1 MIYEFCTAFSVRSL
15 SCVQA
20 DLLLLSSS
28 EPYGLCYIETAE
40 LDGWDVF
47 CEMCVVALILR
58 ASLPFGCVQHPAQA
72 SQIRFCDWLY
82 SSESM
87 TRSWASFVLS
97 TLSHSNRETNLKVR
111 QALTVTSDLGDDVAR
126 LADFNGKAFIQT
138 HTPLL
143 HHQQKCTWVNT
154 SKHKHLL
161 HPSHRLDWS
170 LWLSLVEPLVCSC
183 ISFEGAFVM
192 RFVVFSL
199 GFH

>member
-1 MIYEFCTAFSVRSL
+1 MSGIKTYKPWHLNTTTIPSNWQKKILMIPIWLALSADFSRWQSGIRLIQHMIYEFCTAFSVRSL

-72 SQIRFCDWLY
+72 SQFRFCDWLY

-87 TRSWASFVLS
+87 TRSWASFVS
-97 TLSHSNRETNLKVR
+97 TPIDS
-111 QALTVTSDLGDDVAR
+111 
-126 LADFNGKAFIQT
+126 FPF
-138 HTPLL
+138 
-143 HHQQKCTWVNT
+143 QQRNQ
-154 SKHKHLL
+154 
-161 HPSHRLDWS
+161 P
-170 LWLSLVEPLVCSC
+170 
-183 ISFEGAFVM
+183 EGAPGLDCNL
-192 RFVVFSL
+192 RPR
-199 GFH
+199 GRCC